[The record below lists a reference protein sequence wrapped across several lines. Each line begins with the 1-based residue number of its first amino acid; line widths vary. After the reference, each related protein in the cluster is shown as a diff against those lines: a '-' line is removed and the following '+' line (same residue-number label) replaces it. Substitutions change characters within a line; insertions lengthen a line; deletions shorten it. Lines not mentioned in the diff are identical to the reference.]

1 MILFPFCLIF
11 NNMARKKKWIQ
22 EAIKKPGAFTEWCKR
37 QGFSGVT
44 KECIEMGKRSSNPTT
59 RRRAVLAET
68 LKKLAKKRKKG

>member
-1 MILFPFCLIF
+1 
-11 NNMARKKKWIQ
+11 MAKKKRWIQ

-37 QGFSGVT
+37 QGFSGAT

-68 LKKLAKKRKKG
+68 LKKLAKKRKKK

>member
-1 MILFPFCLIF
+1 
-11 NNMARKKKWIQ
+11 MARKKKWIQ

-59 RRRAVLAET
+59 RRRAHLAET
-68 LKKLAKKRKKG
+68 LKKLAKRRKKG